1 MKTILVV
8 DDEFAL
14 VDTLKDFLEAVGYRV
29 DVAHNGAE
37 ALEAIALSRPDLVI
51 TDLMMPIMGGKEL
64 LATIRAD
71 PALAAIPAILVS
83 AARRQVAIPAGAE
96 FPSFSKFLRKPFT
109 LKPLMDAIAEL
120 IGPGG

>member
-37 ALEAIALSRPDLVI
+37 ALEAIALHRPDLVI

-64 LATIRAD
+64 LTAIRAN

-83 AARRQVAIPAGAE
+83 AARRQVAIPSGAE
-96 FPSFSKFLRKPFT
+96 FPSFSTFLRKPFT
-109 LKPLMDAIAEL
+109 LKPLMDAITEL